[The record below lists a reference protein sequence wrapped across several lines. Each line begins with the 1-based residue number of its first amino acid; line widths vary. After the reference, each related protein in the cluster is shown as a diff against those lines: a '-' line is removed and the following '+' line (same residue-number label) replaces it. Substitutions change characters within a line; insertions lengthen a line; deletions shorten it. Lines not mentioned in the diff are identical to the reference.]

1 MAAGSEDA
9 SGMGNY
15 EQLGTY
21 AMEEEHATIRD
32 DAAANVAAR
41 G

>member
-15 EQLGTY
+15 EQLSTCVVSAIKPY
-21 AMEEEHATIRD
+21 PYP
-32 DAAANVAAR
+32 
-41 G
+41 